1 MLITTADVH
10 AGKYAARAEANGH
23 PASAVEH
30 FSATYSRLCA
40 RVFFKHISQAPGETD
55 ELLHFRTGVPT
66 PIVSAFIGADGTL
79 GYVNHPGGVTRTSDV
94 HVTTGVYHEL
104 QLCVRITGVRRVETW
119 FDGVAVPALTRTEQ
133 TLGSSPV
140 RELVMGDTRSG
151 VTHHD
156 VFDDIA
162 AQPETPIQ

>member
-1 MLITTADVH
+1 MQITTADVH
-10 AGKYAARAEANGH
+10 AGKYAARALAEGH

-55 ELLHFRTGVPT
+55 ELLHFRTALPS

-79 GYVNHPGGVTRTSDV
+79 GYINHPGGVTRTSSLV
-94 HVTTGVYHEL
+94 VTTGVYHEL
-104 QLCVRITGVRRVETW
+104 QLCVRITGVRRVETYY
-119 FDGVAVPALTRTEQ
+119 DGQAVAALTRTET
-133 TLGSSPV
+133 TLGSSPI

-151 VTHHD
+151 MHHHD

-162 AQPETPIQ
+162 ARPETPIQ